1 MYKAKSFAL
10 AYKLKDNGT
19 IKPGFDAHIN
29 FWNIP
34 QNDKF
39 PFIDFGIKITD
50 FKDVEKIT
58 FSAPFNSQDVDFVDL
73 SHTFNLETSKLIFGY
88 LNCTF
93 EEKNY
98 ASIKNG
104 GEKNVFL
111 PLKHKSDNK
120 QDKYYRNVH
129 LSTDPTDNFCFTVD
143 ISQYENIPKDA
154 TSIYFR
160 FRIKSSQITQT
171 LLKKLYEKNYYL
183 ESAFVERQ
191 IIDIK
196 FNDARNIDSVEIER
210 IKSINQCFANFRS
223 VHLFL
228 MVPSS
233 FEVTIWDGF
242 SECRQLENGWKD
254 YLVMEQQ
261 PSDIIVYHW
270 QKKDPGTNGLDKFTQ
285 LIKMEHKDT
294 NMKLILLYCV
304 VVIVLGAFGSGL
316 ATFFENLF

>member
-1 MYKAKSFAL
+1 MHKAKSFAL
-10 AYKLKDNGT
+10 AYKLKDNST
-19 IKPGFDAHIN
+19 KKPGFDAHIN

-34 QNDKF
+34 KNDKF

-50 FKDVEKIT
+50 FEDVEKIT
-58 FSAPFNSQDVDFVDL
+58 FSAPFNSQDVNFVDL

-88 LNCTF
+88 LNCIF
-93 EEKNY
+93 VEEEY

-104 GEKNVFL
+104 TEKNVFL
-111 PLKHKSDNK
+111 PLKHKSNNADIL
-120 QDKYYRNVH
+120 YGNVKID
-129 LSTDPTDNFCFTVD
+129 SNSAKNFYITID
-143 ISQYENIPKDA
+143 ISEYQNIPSDA

-160 FRIKSSQITQT
+160 FRIKSSKIIQT
-171 LLKKLYEKNYYL
+171 LLKKLHEKNYYL
-183 ESAFVERQ
+183 ESAFIERQ

-196 FNDARNIDSVEIER
+196 FNDARNIDRVETER
-210 IKSINQCFANFRS
+210 IKRDNYTFANFKS

-233 FEVTIWDGF
+233 FEVTIWDDF

-254 YLVMEQQ
+254 YLIMEQE

-270 QKKDPGTNGLDKFTQ
+270 QKKDSTTNDLDKFTQ

-294 NMKLILLYCV
+294 NKKLILLYCV
-304 VVIVLGAFGSGL
+304 VVIVLGALGSGL